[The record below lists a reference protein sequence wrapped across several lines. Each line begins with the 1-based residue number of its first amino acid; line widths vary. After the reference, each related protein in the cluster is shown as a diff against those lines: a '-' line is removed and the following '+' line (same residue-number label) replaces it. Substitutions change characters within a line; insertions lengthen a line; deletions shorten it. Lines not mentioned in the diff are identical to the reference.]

1 MFQGLVPGG
10 KSTRHGPCNACLL
23 HHKLWTRWVVCLVVI
38 SNQAHGLDFN
48 TMLVPAKEL
57 PLRTKGRFV
66 VGQSGERVML
76 ACVNWYGA
84 SQRQMVNNGLDDQP
98 ASVLAAR
105 IASFGFNCV
114 RLPFSLEMVLKN
126 VSVPHLQE
134 VLAANPDW
142 VGLSPM
148 QVFDKT
154 VTALTDVGLLVVLNN
169 HVSSAGWCCSG
180 TDGEGLW
187 YTDRYSEE
195 AWLSGI
201 GLVARRYRDNPRV
214 AGFDLRNEVRANGIT
229 LPTWGTG
236 DRQTD
241 WSIAAVKGA
250 KQVLSQ
256 SPELLIVISGIHF
269 GMRLSEVPNR
279 PIHEEVPAL
288 WNRTV
293 YTTHFYYGWS
303 FDLMAYDMLGRN
315 IPTLMFFACWL
326 WFLLVADS
334 QTSTARPQV
343 ARKDSEVLPFCKLW
357 ELFAATVVLTLQAVL
372 FSIGEHLGQT
382 CGHVHIVSPPAFVVA
397 TSVGFHIGYIL
408 WSRILLAYTLVLFTG
423 LSAQQ
428 ETGSGRER
436 SDGEAAEEPL
446 QLHGEAGDSVQ
457 LSARFN
463 ALVLTVGRCFASS
476 CLVKPLRDRKILS
489 ASAAAAFLVLIFVTG
504 GKCGSYANFEGELDA
519 CLGPLLT
526 GDGVTPAPV
535 WLSEFG
541 TDVSDNYWIYIIQY
555 MREQQLDFAYW
566 SINGDKRGNQSET
579 YGQQLRSETPM
590 EVARPPATLSEQMP
604 VLAGLTGWLALMY
617 SIQHSVL
624 TVPFLTGTQYEYFP
638 IVATFVAGYTVIV
651 LEEQTEINKAA
662 TALILGV
669 LVWALVGTGVDMT
682 TSAFDAAIKETLEDV
697 SEVVFFLLGALTIV
711 EIMDAHKGF
720 DIITKLIQAKT
731 QRELL
736 VIVSVLTF
744 VLSSVLNNL
753 TVVIV
758 MVSLLQ
764 KLVKDEQFRMRLGG
778 IVVVASNAG
787 GAWTPIG
794 DITTTMLYIGGQ
806 VTTVPLLANL
816 FVPSVLC
823 LIGTVGY
830 ELTQMEDA
838 PFERSSSGNED
849 EEPPNGQAVVFWGGL
864 IGMITVPAFT
874 AFTQCPPWSGM
885 MLVLGLL
892 GLITSLLHEPDDNR
906 YSLKGA
912 LTRVEVPDALFFLG
926 VLFAVGGLERVGLL
940 KEFAIQLSNL
950 VPSDALVAIFLGFAS
965 AVVDNVPLVA
975 AAQGMYDISVHPAND
990 GLWNLI
996 TYCAATGGSLLV
1008 IGSAAGVAFMG
1019 MERNVSF
1026 GWYFKSVAPAALVGY
1041 FLGVA
1046 GVLGQQALG
1055 LSVA

>member
-1 MFQGLVPGG
+1 MISLATAKLRGLGG
-10 KSTRHGPCNACLL
+10 RAFRVLRRSTR
-23 HHKLWTRWVVCLVVI
+23 TTEDVR
-38 SNQAHGLDFN
+38 
-48 TMLVPAKEL
+48 
-57 PLRTKGRFV
+57 
-66 VGQSGERVML
+66 GE
-76 ACVNWYGA
+76 
-84 SQRQMVNNGLDDQP
+84 
-98 ASVLAAR
+98 
-105 IASFGFNCV
+105 
-114 RLPFSLEMVLKN
+114 
-126 VSVPHLQE
+126 
-134 VLAANPDW
+134 
-142 VGLSPM
+142 
-148 QVFDKT
+148 
-154 VTALTDVGLLVVLNN
+154 
-169 HVSSAGWCCSG
+169 
-180 TDGEGLW
+180 
-187 YTDRYSEE
+187 
-195 AWLSGI
+195 
-201 GLVARRYRDNPRV
+201 
-214 AGFDLRNEVRANGIT
+214 
-229 LPTWGTG
+229 
-236 DRQTD
+236 
-241 WSIAAVKGA
+241 
-250 KQVLSQ
+250 
-256 SPELLIVISGIHF
+256 
-269 GMRLSEVPNR
+269 
-279 PIHEEVPAL
+279 
-288 WNRTV
+288 
-293 YTTHFYYGWS
+293 
-303 FDLMAYDMLGRN
+303 
-315 IPTLMFFACWL
+315 
-326 WFLLVADS
+326 
-334 QTSTARPQV
+334 
-343 ARKDSEVLPFCKLW
+343 
-357 ELFAATVVLTLQAVL
+357 
-372 FSIGEHLGQT
+372 
-382 CGHVHIVSPPAFVVA
+382 
-397 TSVGFHIGYIL
+397 
-408 WSRILLAYTLVLFTG
+408 
-423 LSAQQ
+423 
-428 ETGSGRER
+428 
-436 SDGEAAEEPL
+436 
-446 QLHGEAGDSVQ
+446 
-457 LSARFN
+457 
-463 ALVLTVGRCFASS
+463 
-476 CLVKPLRDRKILS
+476 
-489 ASAAAAFLVLIFVTG
+489 VTG
-504 GKCGSYANFEGELDA
+504 
-519 CLGPLLT
+519 
-526 GDGVTPAPV
+526 VV
-535 WLSEFG
+535 
-541 TDVSDNYWIYIIQY
+541 V
-555 MREQQLDFAYW
+555 
-566 SINGDKRGNQSET
+566 
-579 YGQQLRSETPM
+579 
-590 EVARPPATLSEQMP
+590 P

-617 SIQHSVL
+617 SIQHSIV
-624 TVPFLTGTQYEYFP
+624 TVPFLTGAQYEYFP

-682 TSAFDAAIKETLEDV
+682 ASAFDVAIKETLEDV

-764 KLVKDEQFRMRLGG
+764 KLVKDEDFRMRLGG
-778 IVVVASNAG
+778 VVVVASNAG

-816 FVPSVLC
+816 FIPSVLC
-823 LIGTVGY
+823 LIGTVGF
-830 ELTQMEDA
+830 ELTRMDDK
-838 PFERSSSGNED
+838 PFERTPSSPGDD
-849 EEPPNGQAVVFWGGL
+849 EIPNGQAVVFWGGL

-874 AFTQCPPWSGM
+874 AITQCPAWSGM

-990 GLWNLI
+990 SLWNLI

-1026 GWYFKSVAPAALVGY
+1026 GWYAKSVAPAALVGY